1 MDKQAL
7 RERVWRILEMRGIAR
22 FPGARGRIPNF
33 AGAERA
39 AERLARL
46 AVWKQARALKVNP
59 DAPQIPVRR
68 RALREGKVLYM
79 AVPRL
84 TDERCFIELDP
95 ARLGNRAARAGTIKG
110 AGALGRPVGMGDVPH
125 LDLIVCGSV
134 AVNRRGERVGKG
146 GGYSDLEFGLLRAAG
161 AVGSRTPVVTTVHP
175 LQIVGDRID
184 MLPHDIPLD
193 WIVTP
198 DRAHRC
204 PGGHAKPAG
213 VYWDYLAE
221 EKVEAIPVLRRLR
234 RPKPGGSSVA

>member
-7 RERVWRILEMRGIAR
+7 REGVWRILEAKGAAR

-33 AGAERA
+33 TGAERA
-39 AERLARL
+39 AEQLATL
-46 AVWKQARALKVNP
+46 TVWTRARVVKVNP

-68 RALREGKVLYM
+68 RALQEGKVLYM

-95 ARLGNRAARAGTIKG
+95 ARLGAGVKRAATIKG
-110 AGALGRPVGMGDVPH
+110 AAALGRAVRPRDVRR
-125 LDLIVCGSV
+125 LDLIICGSV
-134 AVNRRGERVGKG
+134 AVNSRGERVGKG

-161 AVGSRTPVVTTVHP
+161 TVGSRTPVVTTVHP
-175 LQIVGDRID
+175 LQVVNKRIA

-198 DRAHRC
+198 RGARRC
-204 PGGHAKPAG
+204 RDGHPKPSG
-213 VYWDYLAE
+213 IYWKYLSKE
-221 EKVEAIPVLRRLR
+221 QITAIPVLRQVRNR
-234 RPKPGGSSVA
+234 EE